1 MIVRREFILTEDEVK
16 SAIVDYVAN
25 IEQIDVESTPSLRI
39 RQINNDE
46 YSYECILSLED
57 NINA

>member
-1 MIVRREFILTEDEVK
+1 MIVRREFVLTADEIK
-16 SAIVDYVAN
+16 SAIIDYVAN
-25 IEQIDVESTPSLRI
+25 IEQIDVDSKTSLKI

-46 YSYECILSLED
+46 SYECILSLED